1 MVKVSVADGKLL
13 VDPAVFGV
21 VEEIAEGA
29 NVAVRI
35 PPCPSLSLSVS
46 VTAMPACLH
55 FSLWLCLWLCVCVA
69 AMPACQHFSLWLC
82 LWLCLCVSLC
92 LPACLLACLSACLS
106 LRVFCTGAG
115 ARFLEADGRAHRT
128 VRTAE

>member
-35 PPCPSLSLSVS
+35 P
-46 VTAMPACLH
+46 T
-55 FSLWLCLWLCVCVA
+55 
-69 AMPACQHFSLWLC
+69 C
-82 LWLCLCVSLC
+82 LWLCLCLC
-92 LPACLLACLSACLS
+92 CGKN
-106 LRVFCTGAG
+106 FI
-115 ARFLEADGRAHRT
+115 
-128 VRTAE
+128 